1 MKTLIYSVSICAFI
15 LYGCES
21 EPTLA
26 EEVHSI
32 SIYAESIVGKWR
44 LGETLEVREFTEE
57 GLAFAYNIEEGRGEL
72 FQYFDADESHLQFYK
87 EKYLSGESHTFPYS
101 IDSDST
107 GGEHLIITVIHPEGQ
122 GFIDADYTRIE

>member
-1 MKTLIYSVSICAFI
+1 MKTLIYAISTCAFI

-32 SIYAESIVGKWR
+32 SIYAKSMVGKWR

-57 GLAFAYNIEEGRGEL
+57 GLAFVYNIEEGRGEL
-72 FQYFDADESHLQFYK
+72 FQYFDADESHLRYYK
-87 EKYLSGESHTFPYS
+87 EKGLSGESHSFPYS
-101 IDSDST
+101 MDADST
-107 GGEHLIITVIHPEGQ
+107 GVEHLIITAIHPEGQ

>member
-1 MKTLIYSVSICAFI
+1 MKTLIYAISICALI

-21 EPTLA
+21 EPRLA

-57 GLAFAYNIEEGRGEL
+57 GLAFVYNIEEGRGEL
-72 FQYFDADESHLQFYK
+72 FQYFDADESHLRFYK
-87 EKYLSGESHTFPYS
+87 EKDLSGESHGFPYRM
-101 IDSDST
+101 DSDSVGT
-107 GGEHLIITVIHPEGQ
+107 EHLILTFIRSDGQ
-122 GFIDADYTRIE
+122 GYVDCDYTRFE